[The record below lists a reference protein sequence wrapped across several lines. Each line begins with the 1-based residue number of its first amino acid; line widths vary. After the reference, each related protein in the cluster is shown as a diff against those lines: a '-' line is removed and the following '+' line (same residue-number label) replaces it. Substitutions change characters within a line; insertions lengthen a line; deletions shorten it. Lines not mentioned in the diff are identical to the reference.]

1 MKYLRFLPLV
11 IFTAGVFSSPAAA
24 QETEVRVVDEVVAQ
38 VNEGVITLSRI
49 KREMKAIVDQDVTAG
64 KSREDAERLVNEKK
78 GELIANMINE
88 ELLLQRGK
96 ELKIDADVE
105 ASINQRSLAI
115 MKEYDLKTT
124 EALFELMKKQGVDP
138 QEIREMWRRQ
148 ATREMVIQQ
157 EVQRSVYWD
166 ATAAEVK
173 AYYEANRAKFTKP
186 ETVSVSEIFLGFAG
200 RDEATVRARA
210 KQLLTELRGGADFA
224 KIQSENSDP
233 GQMTRGLG
241 KAEKVLVA
249 DLVPVIGDPL
259 KPVKVGGYTE
269 PIEVDKLG
277 VIILRVDARDQAS
290 SESEFNES
298 AVRSAIMQPKLPE
311 AQKKFMAKL
320 RQDSY
325 IKINDEYRPLV
336 APILFEEER
345 SEKVG
350 KN

>member
-1 MKYLRFLPLV
+1 MKYLRFLPLF
-11 IFTAGVFSSPAAA
+11 IFAAAVLSSPVAA
-24 QETEVRVVDEVVAQ
+24 QETQIQVVDEVVAQ

-49 KREMKAIVDQDVTAG
+49 KREIKAIVDQDVAAG
-64 KSREDAERLVNEKK
+64 KNREDTERLVNEKK

-148 ATREMVIQQ
+148 ATRDMVIQQ
-157 EVQRSVYWD
+157 EVQRALYWG

-173 AYYEANRAKFTKP
+173 AYYDANKAKFTKP

-200 RDEATVRARA
+200 RDENSVREKA
-210 KQLLTELRGGADFA
+210 KQLLKELRAGGDFT
-224 KIQSENSDP
+224 KIAAENSDP
-233 GQMTRGLG
+233 GQMTRGQG

-249 DLVPVIGDPL
+249 DLVPVIADPL

-277 VIILRVDARDQAS
+277 VIILRVDAREQAS

-298 AVRSAIMQPKLPE
+298 AVRTAIMQPKMPE

-320 RQDSY
+320 RQDAY

-336 APILFEEER
+336 APILFAEER

>member
-1 MKYLRFLPLV
+1 MKYLRFLPLF
-11 IFTAGVFSSPAAA
+11 IFAAAVLSSPVAA
-24 QETEVRVVDEVVAQ
+24 QETQIQVVDEVVAQ

-49 KREMKAIVDQDVTAG
+49 KREIKAIVDSDISQG
-64 KSREDAERLVNEKK
+64 KTREEAERLVNEKK

-124 EALFELMKKQGVDP
+124 EALFELMKTQGVDP

-148 ATREMVIQQ
+148 ATRDMVIQQ
-157 EVQRSVYWD
+157 EVQRAEYWK
-166 ATAAEVK
+166 ATPTEVK
-173 AYYEANRAKFTKP
+173 AYYEANKAKFTKP

-233 GQMTRGLG
+233 GQMTRGQG
-241 KAEKVLVA
+241 KAEKILVSE
-249 DLVPVIGDPL
+249 LIPVVAEPL

-277 VIILRVDARDQAS
+277 VIILRVDARDLAS

-320 RQDSY
+320 RQDAY

-336 APILFEEER
+336 APILFAEER